1 MVAFGATDA
10 TGITEMFGKAG
21 LIADVKP
28 DIIRWQW
35 VHHSINAGIIG
46 TALYMG
52 GLPEQGTDMGVWL
65 LMVRAVK
72 DALAV
77 LEKRGVD
84 IGSYADTKPFL
95 ISDEEEAAIRV
106 RLMML
111 GLPHY
116 ERTRKHSHFNTS
128 PVEMKRFYLDVFE
141 TGERL
146 GVPMPYL
153 GSLKTT
159 ICGSG

>member
-1 MVAFGATDA
+1 
-10 TGITEMFGKAG
+10 
-21 LIADVKP
+21 
-28 DIIRWQW
+28 
-35 VHHSINAGIIG
+35 
-46 TALYMG
+46 
-52 GLPEQGTDMGVWL
+52 
-65 LMVRAVK
+65 MVRAVK

-77 LEKRGVD
+77 LERRGVD
-84 IGSYADTKPFL
+84 VRSCADTKPFL
-95 ISDEEEAAIRV
+95 ISDEDEAARSLC
-106 RLMML
+106 LMMV

-128 PVEMKRFYLDVFE
+128 PVEMKRFCLDVLE

-159 ICGSG
+159 ICMSG